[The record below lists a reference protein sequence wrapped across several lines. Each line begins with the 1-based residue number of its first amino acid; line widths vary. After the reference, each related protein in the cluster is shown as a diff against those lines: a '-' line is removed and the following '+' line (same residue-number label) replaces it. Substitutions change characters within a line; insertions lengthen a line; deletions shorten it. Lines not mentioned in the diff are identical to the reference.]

1 MKTYL
6 TEDEF
11 VEIFWQEM
19 NRKMSTD
26 YSAATGD
33 KIAWNLFQEF
43 EKDVKDTLAG
53 SMYGIEDFD
62 GDNASELIGY
72 QFHKSFRQT
81 DPIDARYLNGIVWTC
96 LQDAPVF
103 WKCMDKACKI
113 LANKNLAEHYKELS
127 EV

>member
-19 NRKMSTD
+19 DRKMSAK
-26 YSAATGD
+26 YAASTGD
-33 KIAWNLFQEF
+33 MIAWNLFQEF
-43 EKDVKDTLAG
+43 EKDIKDTLAG
-53 SMYGIEDFD
+53 SMYGIEDYD
-62 GDNASELIGY
+62 GDNASGLIGY

-113 LANKNLAEHYKELS
+113 LVSEDLAEHYKGS
-127 EV
+127 MEV

>member
-19 NRKMSTD
+19 DRKMSAK
-26 YSAATGD
+26 YAAATGD

-43 EKDVKDTLAG
+43 EKDIKDTLAG

-96 LQDAPVF
+96 LQDAPMF

-113 LANKNLAEHYKELS
+113 LVSEDLAEHYKELI